1 MPTNDVTDLTARTTQ
16 EEQKPMGK
24 FAMSRRARFSSV
36 VAFSLAALSSQVFA
50 ADGPSPAT
58 QPADTSTSE
67 PQLQEV
73 MVTATRR
80 SERQQDVP
88 ISIAALSGEQLDTLG
103 LQSMDDISR
112 VTPGV
117 TFQRNGTSPTGNYDD
132 QDSDINIRGVQST
145 AGAATTAIYI
155 DDTPI
160 ESRRIGYGTQNA
172 YPVVFDLDRVEIL
185 RGPQGTLFG
194 ASSEG
199 GTVRFIEP
207 QPSLSGA
214 SAYTKAEV
222 GTSYDGAPTLEL
234 GAAGGAPIIDNVLGF
249 RISASVRHEGGWVDR
264 VDPTTLDPVDA
275 DANSR
280 DLMSVRAAL
289 TWKPIEGLTI
299 TPSYYHQQIRSNDTA
314 AYWPQLSD
322 PPGSYVNGNRGPVS
336 AFDPFS
342 IAAVHIDWRLS
353 GVDLISNTA
362 FYDRNQHT
370 TSDYTQL
377 LNEIYFGASLPP
389 PGVYSPAYL
398 TDEQRNWYE
407 EIRLQSADDAAR
419 VTWTTGLFFT
429 NSKENSAE
437 LIYDPTINARSGFTI
452 CAAFACPNGL
462 QYNEPYD
469 YVIDK
474 QVAVFGEAVLKLT
487 DTLKL
492 TAGVRVS
499 HDIIAGASYV
509 SGPFLGQAPLVSDS
523 STTETPV
530 TPRAVLSW
538 QPDHDDMFY
547 GSASKGFRPG
557 GVNAGIGA
565 ACDSGLAQL
574 GLTEAPPAYKSD
586 SLWSYEIGSKNTIW
600 DRRVQINTSLFFI
613 DWKDIQQSVYLGSCG
628 LSYVGNLGQVHSKG
642 GDFQM
647 LARATDSLNL
657 TLTASYVDAAYI
669 STECATP
676 AVVCTGPGAV
686 AAPVVS
692 DGNVVPAA
700 PWTVVAGLDYT
711 FPKFMNRDPYLH
723 VLYTFSSAQKG
734 LVPYQDPANALS
746 DPTIAGFAESKDLSM
761 RGGLRWGG
769 MDVSLYVNNVFNQHP
784 VLFNARDFASPA
796 VTQYFDRSVQ
806 PLNYGLTWTYHY

>member
-1 MPTNDVTDLTARTTQ
+1 
-16 EEQKPMGK
+16 MGK
-24 FAMSRRARFSSV
+24 HLRGLSTSHGTGPLRTLMAVCAVLSV
-36 VAFSLAALSSQVFA
+36 PAFA
-50 ADGPSPAT
+50 ADSPGDQSAPTPAAT
-58 QPADTSTSE
+58 ASTE
-67 PQLQEV
+67 PPLEEV

-80 SERQQDVP
+80 SERAQDVP
-88 ISIAALSGEQLDTLG
+88 ISIAALSSEQLDTMG

-117 TFQRNGTSPTGNYDD
+117 TFQRNGTSPTGNYND
-132 QDSDINIRGVQST
+132 QDSDINIRGVEST

-160 ESRRIGYGTQNA
+160 QSRKIGYGTQNA
-172 YPVVFDLDRVEIL
+172 YPVVFDLDSVEIL

-199 GTVRFIEP
+199 GTVRFIQP
-207 QPSLSGA
+207 QPSLTNS
-214 SAYTKAEV
+214 SFYSKAEA
-222 GTSYDGAPTLEL
+222 GTTDGGDPTLQL
-234 GAAGGAPIIDNVLGF
+234 GAAGGGPIIDDVLGF
-249 RISASVRHEGGWVDR
+249 RVSASVRHEGGWVDR
-264 VDPTTLDPVDA
+264 VDPTTMDPVDT

-280 DLMSVRAAL
+280 DLVSSHAAL
-289 TWKPIEGLTI
+289 TWKPTEGLTI
-299 TPSYYHQQIRSNDTA
+299 TPSYYFQQVRSNDTA

-322 PPGSYVNGNRGPVS
+322 PPGSYVNGNRGPVA

-342 IAAVHIDWRLS
+342 ISAVHIDWRLS
-353 GVDLISNTA
+353 GAELISNTA
-362 FYDRNQHT
+362 YYDRNQHT

-407 EIRLQSADDAAR
+407 EIRLQSTNNAAR

-429 NSKENSAE
+429 HSKENSAE
-437 LIYDPTINARSGFTI
+437 LIYDPTINARSGGTI
-452 CAAFACPNGL
+452 CATFACPNGL

-474 QVAVFGEAVLKLT
+474 QTALFGEAVLKLT
-487 DTLKL
+487 DTVKL

-499 HDIIAGASYV
+499 HDIISGASYV
-509 SGPFLGQAPLVSDS
+509 SGPFLGQPAIVSNS

-538 QPDHDDMFY
+538 QPDHDNMFY

-574 GLTEAPPAYKSD
+574 GLTEAPPAFKSD
-586 SLWSYEIGSKNTIW
+586 SLWSYEVGSKNTMGNG
-600 DRRVQINTSLFFI
+600 RVQINTSLYYI
-613 DWKDIQQSVYLGSCG
+613 NWKDIQQSIYLGSCG

-642 GDFQM
+642 GDVAI
-647 LARATDSLNL
+647 LAKATDALNL
-657 TLTASYVDAAYI
+657 SLTASYVDVGYV

-692 DGNVVPAA
+692 EGNVLPAA
-700 PWTVVAGLDYT
+700 PWTVVAGLDYV
-711 FPKFMNRDPYLH
+711 FPKLWNRDPYLH

-734 LVPYQDPANALS
+734 LIPYQDPANALS
-746 DPTIAGFAESKDLSM
+746 DPTITAFAESKDLSM

-769 MDVSLYVNNVFNQHP
+769 TDVSLYVNNVFNQHP
-784 VLFNARDFASPA
+784 LLFNARDFASPA

-806 PLNYGLTWTYHY
+806 PLNFGVTWTYHY